1 MQAALDMVEG
11 GPIDFLTGD
20 YLAELTML
28 ILWKSRLK
36 DPRAGY
42 ARTFLT
48 QMEQVLGTCMDRGI
62 KVVSNAGGLNPSGL
76 ANDIRQLA
84 ARLGLNPNVAYISG
98 DDIAPEIPSL
108 LEAGYDLE
116 NLDTKIS
123 LKNSNIQALTANAYL
138 GDGALLKL

>member
-108 LEAGYDLE
+108 LEAG
-116 NLDTKIS
+116 
-123 LKNSNIQALTANAYL
+123 
-138 GDGALLKL
+138 